1 MVAVAVAVVVVVVV
15 VSGGGDRGDGDGVW
29 FCLYSLLLQAEGPLN
44 YFEGF
49 ANVILTTIL
58 TPTHSPE

>member
-1 MVAVAVAVVVVVVV
+1 MAVAVVVVVAV
-15 VSGGGDRGDGDGVW
+15 VSGGGDRGDGDGVRW